1 MQSVVQR
8 PNVYY
13 SKRWQ
18 KRNWKKEYT
27 VSFGTAKK
35 KKEKKIQ
42 PPRQLTQVSGH
53 SIQLN
58 CIKTKLI
65 FIKSHQCFPEESH
78 ALLIEVN
85 SEFLS
90 KSSLF

>member
-1 MQSVVQR
+1 MT
-8 PNVYY
+8 
-13 SKRWQ
+13 KR
-18 KRNWKKEYT
+18 KLKKEYT
-27 VSFGTAKK
+27 ISSGTGKKKKK

-42 PPRQLTQVSGH
+42 PPRHLAQLSGH
-53 SIQLN
+53 STQLN

-65 FIKSHQCFPEESH
+65 FIKSHQYFLEKSH

-90 KSSLF
+90 KFSLF